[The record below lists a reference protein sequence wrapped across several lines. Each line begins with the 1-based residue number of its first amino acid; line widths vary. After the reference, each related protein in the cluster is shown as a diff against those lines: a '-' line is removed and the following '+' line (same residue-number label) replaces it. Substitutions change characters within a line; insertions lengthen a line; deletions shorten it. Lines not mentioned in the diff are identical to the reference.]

1 VPELSRFFGIVIY
14 MNWRDHNPPHVHA
27 LYGEHEALVSLDGA
41 VLAGEL
47 PRRALS
53 MVHEWLAIH
62 RPEWWPTGNGHS
74 TASPCN
80 PLPPWSS
87 P

>member
-1 VPELSRFFGIVIY
+1 MLSHFSPTFSIVVY

-53 MVHEWLAIH
+53 MVYEWLAIH
-62 RPEWWPTGNGHS
+62 RTELTENWQR
-74 TASPCN
+74 AQRRQ
-80 PLPPWSS
+80 PLQSIEPLE
-87 P
+87 

>member
-1 VPELSRFFGIVIY
+1 

-27 LYGEHEALVSLDGA
+27 MYGGHEALVSLDGA
-41 VLAGEL
+41 VLAGGL

-62 RPEWWPTGNGHS
+62 RTELVGNWQR
-74 TASPCN
+74 AQQRQ
-80 PLPPWSS
+80 PLQPIEPLE
-87 P
+87 

>member
-1 VPELSRFFGIVIY
+1 VPELARFFGIAIY

-27 LYGEHEALVSLDGA
+27 MYGDHEALVSLDGA

-62 RPEWWPTGNGHS
+62 RNELVANWQR
-74 TASPCN
+74 ARERQ
-80 PLPPWSS
+80 PLQPIDPLE
-87 P
+87 

>member
-1 VPELSRFFGIVIY
+1 MPELARFFGIVVY

-27 LYGEHEALVSLDGA
+27 LYGDDEALVSLDGA
-41 VLAGEL
+41 VIAGAL

-62 RPEWWPTGNGHS
+62 HPELVENWRR
-74 TASPCN
+74 AQQRQ
-80 PLPPWSS
+80 PLQPIEPLE
-87 P
+87 

>member
-1 VPELSRFFGIVIY
+1 VPELARFFGIAIY

-27 LYGEHEALVSLDGA
+27 MYGDHEALVSLDGA

-47 PRRALS
+47 PHRALS

-62 RPEWWPTGNGHS
+62 RNELVANWQR
-74 TASPCN
+74 ARERQ
-80 PLPPWSS
+80 PLQPIDPLE
-87 P
+87 